1 MPTDATPTDIIVEST
16 ETVWQRRTRLDVVR
30 YRARRFDGVMSQ
42 PRAWEVFIR
51 GAAVGMLPYDPVS
64 DQLVLIEQFRY
75 PAYLAGIDPVLT
87 EIPGGFMDPG
97 ETPEQTAA
105 REAFEETGLVADRM
119 ERFGR
124 FILTAGGSD
133 ETVTIYAGRVAA
145 PAADAH
151 GICGYGGL
159 ASEQEDIRIRVLPA
173 PVAIETA
180 LAGGYA
186 NSITTIALLWF
197 ASRREWLRAQWLA

>member
-1 MPTDATPTDIIVEST
+1 MAHPDVTVEST

-30 YRARRFDGVMSQ
+30 YRVRRFDGVMSE
-42 PRAWEVFIR
+42 PRNWEVFIR

-75 PAYLAGIDPVLT
+75 PALLAGVDPVLM

-97 ETPEQTAA
+97 ETAEATAA
-105 REAFEETGLVADRM
+105 REAQEEMGLAADRL
-119 ERFGR
+119 ERVGR
-124 FILTAGGSD
+124 FVLTAGGSD
-133 ETVTIYAGRVAA
+133 ETVTIYAGRVRA
-145 PAADAH
+145 PAADAD
-151 GICGYGGL
+151 GVAGFGGL
-159 ASEQEDIRIRVLPA
+159 ASEQEDIRIRVVPA
-173 PVAIETA
+173 AAAIATA

-197 ASRREWLRAQWLA
+197 AQRREWLRAKWQEETA